1 MEGDAKIRAS
11 DADRDQ
17 VVAALRDH
25 LAAGR
30 LTTEEFDERLGQ
42 AFAAKTLGDL
52 QELMADLP
60 GTDLEQF
67 QDMATQQPATGPV
80 EKRQDGLSPAR
91 YAVWRPWL
99 VITLIL
105 FVLWLF
111 SGAAGGPWF
120 VYLAVI
126 AGIVLLLCR
135 RRGPPR
141 PHGHHQVGTHG
152 DHQELGE

>member
-1 MEGDAKIRAS
+1 MKGDMNLRAS

-17 VVAALRDH
+17 VAAALREH

-52 QELMADLP
+52 QGVTADLP

-67 QDMATQQPATGPV
+67 QDMTTQRPTTRPV
-80 EKRQDGLSPAR
+80 EKRPDGLSPAR
-91 YAVWRPWL
+91 RAVWQPWL
-99 VITLIL
+99 VVTLVL

-120 VYLAVI
+120 VYLAVL
-126 AGIVLLLCR
+126 AGVVLLLRR

-141 PHGHHQVGTHG
+141 GRREVRTHG
-152 DHQELGE
+152 DHRELGE